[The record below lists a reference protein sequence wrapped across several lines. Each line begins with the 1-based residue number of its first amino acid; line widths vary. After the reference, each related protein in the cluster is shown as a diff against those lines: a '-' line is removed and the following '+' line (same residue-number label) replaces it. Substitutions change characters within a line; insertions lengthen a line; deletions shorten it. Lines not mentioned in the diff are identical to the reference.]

1 MPAAPDC
8 PVRCQFHRHHSAFLT
23 IASIPSFPLN
33 SPVCVPVIKGLS
45 PTSFEISISPNLVNP
60 PFPGFFLYVIESP
73 RKINPP
79 NLAVYPLQL
88 DKIDIE
94 IKKVR
99 SPSPHPF
106 LFDLQ
111 ILQRP
116 CPGRETSI

>member
-1 MPAAPDC
+1 MN
-8 PVRCQFHRHHSAFLT
+8 PVSHRSAHGATPVDFKLHHY
-23 IASIPSFPLN
+23 P
-33 SPVCVPVIKGLS
+33 
-45 PTSFEISISPNLVNP
+45 ISPNLVNP